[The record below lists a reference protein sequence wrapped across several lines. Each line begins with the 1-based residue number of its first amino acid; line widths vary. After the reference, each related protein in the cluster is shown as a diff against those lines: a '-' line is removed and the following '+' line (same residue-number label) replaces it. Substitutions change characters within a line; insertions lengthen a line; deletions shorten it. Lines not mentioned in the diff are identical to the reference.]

1 MKFCKKRLKAFT
13 LLECLVALLSMSMS
27 LLVIQ
32 GMTVLI
38 TQEFEVIR
46 QSEDKDWQNFSNL
59 LRRELEQAELDRV
72 ANHFLYVNTPSGPKR
87 FGMPTGADDF
97 RKTNE
102 KGLGYQPM
110 IYGLSA
116 VEMSKTRHV
125 VTIHLEFSKGG
136 ERTFIYAFS
145 NIK

>member
-1 MKFCKKRLKAFT
+1 M
-13 LLECLVALLSMSMS
+13 
-27 LLVIQ
+27 LVIQ

-102 KGLGYQPM
+102 KGQGYQPM

-116 VEMSKTRHV
+116 VEMSNASHV

-136 ERTFIYAFS
+136 ERTFIYVFS
-145 NIK
+145 NVK